1 MNVNEYQ
8 QKAMRT
14 MNKELS
20 GKEILVN
27 AALGLCGEAG
37 EAADIIKKHIFHD
50 HELDRDGLIKE
61 LGDVAWYIAEAATAL
76 GVSLEEVLSKN
87 IEKLQKRYPE
97 GFDYQRSINREE

>member
-1 MNVNEYQ
+1 MNANEYQ

-20 GKEILVN
+20 GKAILVN

-61 LGDVAWYIAEAATAL
+61 LGDVAWYIAEAATVL

-97 GFDYQRSINREE
+97 GFDYQRSIKREE

>member
-14 MNKELS
+14 LNKELS

-37 EAADIIKKHIFHD
+37 EVADIVKKHIFHD
-50 HELDRDGLIKE
+50 HELDRDSLIKE

-76 GVSLEEVLSKN
+76 GASLEEVLSKN
-87 IEKLQKRYPE
+87 IEKLQKRYPD
-97 GFDYQRSINREE
+97 GFDYQKSINRED